1 MFFPN
6 FKQTINTLLFALI
19 VSGLSACQSTSGTLY
34 EQIGGAEGNEKLVDA
49 FINQIGND
57 PVILPF
63 FENASVAHFR
73 AGFLTHLCDLL
84 DGPCEFRGDSMV
96 QIHTGMH
103 IGESEFNRVVEL
115 LVAAMNERRIS
126 TPLQNQILARLAPLR
141 GEVIHR

>member
-63 FENASVAHFR
+63 LKTRVSRIFAR
-73 AGFLTHLCDLL
+73 
-84 DGPCEFRGDSMV
+84 DS
-96 QIHTGMH
+96 
-103 IGESEFNRVVEL
+103 
-115 LVAAMNERRIS
+115 
-126 TPLQNQILARLAPLR
+126 
-141 GEVIHR
+141 